1 MSKQRLQQKHQQNL
15 SPQQIQFLSLLQI
28 PVISLEKRIEE
39 ELEDNPALE
48 EEDEDEEIELS
59 HINFSDAQS
68 NDFTQIQIEDKKESL
83 SEYLHQQLIAI
94 DVKEEQK
101 FLISYLI
108 NSLDNSGFLS
118 RELYAISS
126 DLLINHEIEIR
137 EEELLFV
144 LKILQ
149 QLEPY
154 GVGAQNL
161 QECLLIQLKLRYP
174 DNRAALTIVK
184 DYYTPFT
191 NKNFEHL
198 CKHLKMDLVELKQ
211 IYTLIES
218 LNPIP
223 GRGFSNSNIATE
235 YISAD
240 FTILIKNNKAELH
253 LNKSNIKPIQVS
265 KYYANLLE
273 ETTDEETKSFL
284 KQKVGKALWFKEAL
298 VKRDDTLQK
307 VMSAIISVQE
317 KYFISGNEADLIPMK
332 LADIAQIV
340 RMDISTISRVSNS
353 KYVETHFG
361 TFLLKELFSEAYRK
375 DNGELIS
382 TKEIKN
388 RLKELIEIEDKNKPF
403 TDEELSE
410 LLGKDEYHIARR
422 TVSKYREILGLQT
435 AKLRRKL

>member
-28 PVISLEKRIEE
+28 PIISLEKRIEE

-48 EEDEDEEIELS
+48 EEDEDEDIELS

-108 NSLDNSGFLS
+108 NSLDNSGFLT

-126 DLLINHEIEIR
+126 DLLVNHEMEIR

-161 QECLLIQLKLRYP
+161 QECLLIQLKIRYP
-174 DNRAALTIVK
+174 DNSAALTIVK
-184 DYYTPFT
+184 DYYKPFT

-198 CKHLKMDLVELKQ
+198 CKHLNMDLVELKQ

-223 GRGFSNSNIATE
+223 GSGFSNSNIATE

-240 FTILIKNNKAELH
+240 FTILMKNNKAELH

-298 VKRDDTLQK
+298 VKRDNTLQK

-403 TDEELSE
+403 TDEELSG

>member
-15 SPQQIQFLSLLQI
+15 NPQQIQFLSLLQI
-28 PVISLEKRIEE
+28 PIISLEKRIEE

-48 EEDEDEEIELS
+48 EEDEEEEIELS

-126 DLLINHEIEIR
+126 DLLVNHEMEIR

-174 DNRAALTIVK
+174 DNSAALTIVK
-184 DYYTPFT
+184 DYYKPFT

-198 CKHLKMDLVELKQ
+198 CKHLNMDLVELKQ

-223 GRGFSNSNIATE
+223 GSGFSNSNIATE

-382 TKEIKN
+382 TKKIKN

-422 TVSKYREILGLQT
+422 TVSKYREIIGLQT

>member
-28 PVISLEKRIEE
+28 PIISLEKRIEE

-126 DLLINHEIEIR
+126 DLLVNHEMEIR

-161 QECLLIQLKLRYP
+161 QECLLIQLKIRYP
-174 DNRAALTIVK
+174 DNSAALTIVK
-184 DYYTPFT
+184 DYYKPFT

-198 CKHLKMDLVELKQ
+198 CKHLNMDLVELKQ

-223 GRGFSNSNIATE
+223 GSGFSNSNIATE

-403 TDEELSE
+403 TDEELSG